1 MKNFEMYFRN
11 EIYLSRMKKNPLLKA
26 LAIFALLSHL
36 LSCAER
42 DPLTI
47 CDTANGEWTWE
58 SNPEIY
64 LQFDDGILLSGAR
77 WPDGI
82 HIYETLEYTCC
93 CDTLYMKSR
102 DTGFEFW
109 LTVWLTSDTTA
120 IINGEHYA
128 KPEVMKRI

>member
-1 MKNFEMYFRN
+1 MKNTSIFRT
-11 EIYLSRMKKNPLLKA
+11 L
-26 LAIFALLSHL
+26 ALLL
-36 LSCAER
+36 LTFFATSCAER

-109 LTVWLTSDTTA
+109 LTFWITSDTTA
-120 IINGEHYA
+120 IINGEHYS
-128 KPEVMKRI
+128 KPEAMKRI

>member
-1 MKNFEMYFRN
+1 MKNTSTFRT
-11 EIYLSRMKKNPLLKA
+11 LAFLL
-26 LAIFALLSHL
+26 LIVFAA
-36 LSCAER
+36 SCAER
-42 DPLTI
+42 DPLII

-58 SNPEIY
+58 SNHEIY
-64 LQFDDGILLSGAR
+64 LQFNDGILLSGAR

-82 HIYETLEYTCC
+82 HIYETFEYTCC

-109 LTVWLTSDTTA
+109 LTLWITSDTTA

-128 KPEVMKRI
+128 KPEVMERI